1 MSRDSEDYHE
11 YLAELSRR
19 LSADEEDV
27 LADVLSLLGA
37 RTQHALRSRFHSVL
51 NEADIEDV
59 LSMALFKLWRERHR
73 FDPARSRLDAWFYL
87 LARNLAIDLLRRKSR
102 SLEFNAMPLPAA
114 SLASQPGESSSIE
127 SAARRA
133 LKSDLQLALLK
144 LSEDDQRILLSDKSS
159 RELSSEL
166 GISEASVRVRRF
178 RLLKRLKLMLQ
189 EMEHSSS
196 RSSSADSTQ
205 RSINVHP

>member
-1 MSRDSEDYHE
+1 MSTLQSFRAVYRLTKKMSWLMSSPCWEQGPNMHSIRGFIRCSTRQISKMCSQWPYSSSGGRGTDSI
-11 YLAELSRR
+11 LP
-19 LSADEEDV
+19 
-27 LADVLSLLGA
+27 G
-37 RTQHALRSRFHSVL
+37 
-51 NEADIEDV
+51 
-59 LSMALFKLWRERHR
+59 
-73 FDPARSRLDAWFYL
+73 PRLDAWFYL

-102 SLEFNAMPLPAA
+102 SLEFNAMPLPSA

-205 RSINVHP
+205 RSINVHR